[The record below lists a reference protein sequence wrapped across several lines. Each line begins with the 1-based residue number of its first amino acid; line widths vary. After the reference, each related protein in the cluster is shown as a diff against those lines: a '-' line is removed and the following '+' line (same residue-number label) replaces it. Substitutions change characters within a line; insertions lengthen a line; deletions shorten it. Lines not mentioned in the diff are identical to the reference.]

1 MISDDKS
8 PWVNDFERHL
18 WGGCPLGPKAQRHS
32 GEWASGIEAP
42 GNVVASRGSR
52 GLGSFRRR
60 NVDNDSLWGDDGLAV
75 NLGSKRWEKG
85 TTVPHL
91 QAHKNSMIFMIFAVS
106 CATFPSK
113 V

>member
-8 PWVNDFERHL
+8 AWVNDFERHL
-18 WGGCPLGPKAQRHS
+18 WGGCPLCPKAQRRS
-32 GEWASGIEAP
+32 GEWASGIEAL

-52 GLGSFRRR
+52 GLGSFRRC
-60 NVDNDSLWGDDGLAV
+60 NVDDDSLWGDDGLAV
-75 NLGSKRWEKG
+75 NLESKRWEKG
-85 TTVPHL
+85 ATVPHS